1 MGFSGRIGVPTG
13 SLVRTGEE
21 RATLVRRTYSLV
33 FVSVLVTIF
42 GASFGLSQPALMQM
56 VMQHPWLSMIA
67 VFAPLLLA
75 TRTRQQFPAN
85 IGFVLLFT
93 FVEGIWIAPLLY
105 LYGRN
110 QPGLITEAAVL
121 TVGAFGVLT
130 AYSFVS
136 RRDFSAWGSFFMVG
150 LWVLIATMVISYLFG
165 GGRGDIWIASATV
178 LVFSGLLV
186 FDTWR
191 LRNVFGPDD
200 YVQAAVAIYLD
211 LLNMFLAVIRILGGR
226 RN

>member
-1 MGFSGRIGVPTG
+1 MGVSVPTG

-56 VMQHPWLSMIA
+56 VAQHPFLTFIA
-67 VFAPLLLA
+67 VIAPMFMA

-93 FVEGIWIAPLLY
+93 FIEGIWISPILY
-105 LYGRN
+105 VYGRS
-110 QPGLITEAAVL
+110 QPGLISQAAVL
-121 TVGAFGVLT
+121 TIGAFGILT
-130 AYSFVS
+130 MYAFVS
-136 RRDFSAWGSFFMVG
+136 RRDFSAWGSFLIVG
-150 LWVLIATMVISYLFG
+150 LWVLIGTYLLNFFF
-165 GGRGDIWIASATV
+165 RNQSADLWLASITV
-178 LVFSGLLV
+178 LLFSGLLV

-191 LRNVFGPDD
+191 LRNVYGPDD
-200 YVQAAVAIYLD
+200 YVIAAVQIYLD
-211 LLNMFLAVIRILGGR
+211 LLNMFLALIRILGGR

>member
-1 MGFSGRIGVPTG
+1 MGVSIPTG

-21 RATLVRRTYSLV
+21 RATLVRRTYTLV

-56 VMQHPWLSMIA
+56 VAQHPFLTMIG
-67 VFAPLLLA
+67 VFVPLLLA
-75 TRTRQQFPAN
+75 TRTKQQFPAN

-93 FVEGIWIAPLLY
+93 FVEGIWISPLLY
-105 LYGRN
+105 VYGRT
-110 QPGLITEAAVL
+110 QPGLITEAAGL
-121 TVGAFGVLT
+121 TISAFGVLT
-130 AYSFVS
+130 LYSFVS

-150 LWVLIATMVISYLFG
+150 LWILIATMVLNFFF
-165 GGRGDIWIASATV
+165 RNQTADLWLASATV

-191 LRNVFGPDD
+191 LRNVYGPDD
-200 YVQAAVAIYLD
+200 YVAAAVNIYLD
-211 LLNMFLAVIRILGGR
+211 LLNMFLAVLRILGGR
-226 RN
+226 RS